1 MYAPNKL
8 QILVVVEKKLG
19 SDPLFTE
26 SDDGFPMTYLLS
38 IVILQFRNDFG
49 FAGISMIKLSSVFPG
64 KEKEFE

>member
-8 QILVVVEKKLG
+8 QIPVVVEKKLG

-38 IVILQFRNDFG
+38 IVIYTIQ
-49 FAGISMIKLSSVFPG
+49 
-64 KEKEFE
+64 E